1 MGGKRSHTS
10 FEGGA
15 GGSSKMKFSERL
27 SAMTGRGGG
36 SSAQRNESPAGGRE
50 TKEEKEQRRADN
62 AQNASSNTANQ
73 ANGGG
78 QAGDNGQEML
88 EMFLLQAGMTRRDD
102 AKKRR
107 AMLTGDA

>member
-1 MGGKRSHTS
+1 
-10 FEGGA
+10 
-15 GGSSKMKFSERL
+15 MKFSERL

-36 SSAQRNESPAGGRE
+36 SSAQRNEGAAGGRE

-73 ANGGG
+73 ANGGP
-78 QAGDNGQEML
+78 AGDNGQEML